1 MADRRITANRSPNVS
16 SGAYDAVGN
25 AAAANA
31 RPPAERVLQWGR
43 TADELIQ
50 QGSEAN
56 PQALDQLVLELRDG
70 VATAGTQ
77 AWLDDEGWS
86 LTKLCELFAASGGDD
101 PVRSY
106 AKLQGL
112 ISLANVV
119 LQAPGE
125 AMQGLSLVVRA
136 KMRSAFA
143 AQKEGAAVLC
153 QSAIDRLFPAQAAD
167 ARGMGPAGEVPAYHP
182 GMFGPRSS
190 ARRRRMREG
199 LSRTAATSERRRTT
213 SGGSVIVNGNGHAAK
228 RPPARAARP
237 HHRKE
242 EARAANW
249 IICERYRKGQVGRD
263 DVLRMTT
270 SVINRNKSGWA
281 EALSCLKQMGLVGVQ
296 PNVIVY
302 NAAIS
307 ACEKGERPD
316 EALKL
321 LDEMKTAG
329 VKPDVITYSAAISAC
344 EKGRRTDEALKL
356 LAEMKAAGVMP
367 DVITYNAAISACEK
381 GGRTDEALKLLA
393 EMKTARVIARCHHL
407 QRRDLGV
414 REGQAHG

>member
-31 RPPAERVLQWGR
+31 RPPAERVLRWGR

-86 LTKLCELFAASGGDD
+86 LTKLCELFAARGGDD
-101 PVRSY
+101 PVRAY

-119 LQAPGE
+119 LEAPGE
-125 AMQGLSLVVRA
+125 AMQGLSSVVRA

-143 AQKEGAAVLC
+143 AQQKRAPPCCV

-182 GMFGPRSS
+182 GMFGPPQQRPQTPHAGRAQPHSGDK
-190 ARRRRMREG
+190 R
-199 LSRTAATSERRRTT
+199 AAEDDERR
-213 SGGSVIVNGNGHAAK
+213 
-228 RPPARAARP
+228 
-237 HHRKE
+237 
-242 EARAANW
+242 EA
-249 IICERYRKGQVGRD
+249 
-263 DVLRMTT
+263 
-270 SVINRNKSGWA
+270 
-281 EALSCLKQMGLVGVQ
+281 
-296 PNVIVY
+296 
-302 NAAIS
+302 
-307 ACEKGERPD
+307 
-316 EALKL
+316 
-321 LDEMKTAG
+321 
-329 VKPDVITYSAAISAC
+329 
-344 EKGRRTDEALKL
+344 
-356 LAEMKAAGVMP
+356 
-367 DVITYNAAISACEK
+367 
-381 GGRTDEALKLLA
+381 
-393 EMKTARVIARCHHL
+393 
-407 QRRDLGV
+407 
-414 REGQAHG
+414 